1 MRLSESLGLAIDS
14 PSQIQHMLYT
24 TKFVHVIFDRGS
36 IHENPKPCNT
46 YFLARYHLSCHL
58 PQSKEGEPG
67 SFFYSGSKK
76 ELLGDRDAFLCS
88 SCHSSP
94 SSAVCPPCPSH
105 YLQGVIKA
113 VPESTH

>member
-24 TKFVHVIFDRGS
+24 TKFVHIIFDGGS

-67 SFFYSGSKK
+67 SFFNSGSKM
-76 ELLGDRDAFLCS
+76 EWSCDSDEFLWSC
-88 SCHSSP
+88 CHSSP
-94 SSAVCPPCPSH
+94 SSACRPPCPRH
-105 YLQGVIKA
+105 
-113 VPESTH
+113 